1 MTWDP
6 QDVPGQYGRTAVIT
20 GGNAGIGYHVA
31 EQLARAGAHVVL
43 AGRSTARTRTALD
56 ALRRAVPGASA
67 TDVRLDL
74 ADLDSVRRAAA
85 DLTAAGPVDILVN
98 NAGVTASGTRAETA
112 QGFELMFGT
121 NHLGHFALTLLLAPA
136 LGPDAHV
143 VSLGSLTH
151 TRARL
156 DFGDLQSRTHYRS
169 MAVYGRSKL
178 AVLLFAAELDR
189 RLRASGSTVRSVA
202 AHPGWAVQ
210 GLTPAR
216 PPLWEPGPLTAV
228 RSAPLALLAQ
238 GKDRGAW
245 PVVRAA
251 TDPVAIGGQYFG
263 PIGLGALKG
272 TPSLAAMAESAR
284 DPEAAARLWTASEE
298 LTGVHWAG

>member
-6 QDVPGQYGRTAVIT
+6 LAVPAQDGRTAVIT

-31 EQLARAGAHVVL
+31 EQLARAGARVVL
-43 AGRSTARTRTALD
+43 AGRSAERTRTALD
-56 ALRRAVPGASA
+56 ALRAAVPDAWA

-74 ADLDSVRRAAA
+74 ADLVSVRRAAEQLA
-85 DLTAAGPVDILVN
+85 AAGPVDLLVN
-98 NAGVTASGTRAETA
+98 NAGVTASGKRAETA

-136 LGPDAHV
+136 MSPEARV

-151 TRARL
+151 SRARL
-156 DFGDLQSRTHYRS
+156 DFDDLQSRSGYRS

-189 RLRASGSTVRSVA
+189 RLRAEGRTVTSVA

-216 PPLWEPGPLTAV
+216 PPLWQPGPLAAV
-228 RSAPLALLAQ
+228 RSAPLAVLAQ

-245 PVVRAA
+245 SVVRAA
-251 TDPVAIGGQYFG
+251 TDPDALGGQYFG
-263 PIGLGALKG
+263 PRGPGSLKG
-272 TPSLAAMAESAR
+272 CPTVQVAAESAHDR
-284 DPEAAARLWTASEE
+284 VAAARLWAVSED
-298 LTGVHWAG
+298 LTGVRWAG

>member
-6 QDVPGQYGRTAVIT
+6 RAVPAQDGLTAVIT

-31 EQLARAGAHVVL
+31 EQLARAGARVVL
-43 AGRSTARTRTALD
+43 AGRSAERTRTALY
-56 ALRRAVPGASA
+56 ALRAAVPGAWA

-74 ADLDSVRRAAA
+74 ADLDSVRRAAEQLA
-85 DLTAAGPVDILVN
+85 AAGPVDLLVN
-98 NAGVTASGTRAETA
+98 NAGVTASGKRAETA

-136 LGPDAHV
+136 LGTDARV

-156 DFGDLQSRTHYRS
+156 DFDDLQSRTGYRS
-169 MAVYGRSKL
+169 MAAYGRSKL

-216 PPLWEPGPLTAV
+216 PPLWEPGLLTAA
-228 RSAPLALLAQ
+228 RCAPLALLAQ

-251 TDPVAIGGQYFG
+251 TDPEARGGQYFG
-263 PIGLGALKG
+263 PIGPGSLKG
-272 TPSLAAMAESAR
+272 LPSLRTMAGSAH
-284 DPEAAARLWTASEE
+284 DPQDAARLWTVSEE
-298 LTGVHWAG
+298 LTGTRWTG

>member
-6 QDVPGQYGRTAVIT
+6 LAVPAQDGRTAVIT
-20 GGNAGIGYHVA
+20 GGNAGIGYFVA

-43 AGRSTARTRTALD
+43 AGRSPERTRTALD
-56 ALRRAVPGASA
+56 ALRAAVPGASA

-74 ADLDSVRRAAA
+74 ADLDSVHRTAEQ
-85 DLTAAGPVDILVN
+85 LTAAGPVDLLVN
-98 NAGVTASGTRAETA
+98 NAGVTSSGRRAETT
-112 QGFELMFGT
+112 QGFELIFGT
-121 NHLGHFALTLLLAPA
+121 NHLGHFALTLLLTPA
-136 LGPDAHV
+136 LGPDARV

-151 TRARL
+151 GRARL
-156 DFGDLQSRTHYRS
+156 DFEDLQSRDGYRS

-216 PPLWEPGPLTAV
+216 PPMWSPGPLAAL

-251 TDPVAIGGQYFG
+251 TDPDALGGQYFG
-263 PIGLGALKG
+263 PRGPGSLKG
-272 TPSLAAMAESAR
+272 PPAVQVTAASAR
-284 DPEAAARLWTASEE
+284 DREAAARLWAVSQD
-298 LTGVHWAG
+298 LTGVHWPA

>member
-6 QDVPGQYGRTAVIT
+6 RAVPPQDGRTAVIT

-43 AGRSTARTRTALD
+43 AGRSAERTRTALA
-56 ALRRAVPGASA
+56 ALRAAVPGARASE
-67 TDVRLDL
+67 VRLDL
-74 ADLDSVRRAAA
+74 ADLDSVHRAAGR
-85 DLTAAGPVDILVN
+85 LTATGPVDLLVN
-98 NAGVTASGTRAETA
+98 NAGVTASGKRAETA

-121 NHLGHFALTLLLAPA
+121 NHLGHFALTLLLVPA
-136 LGPDAHV
+136 LATDARV

-151 TRARL
+151 TRAHL
-156 DFGDLQSRTHYRS
+156 DFDDLQSRSDYRS
-169 MAVYGRSKL
+169 MTTYGRSKL
-178 AVLLFAAELDR
+178 AVLLFAGELDR
-189 RLRASGSTVRSVA
+189 RLRAIGSAVRSVA

-216 PPLWEPGPLTAV
+216 PPLWEPGALARV
-228 RSAPLALLAQ
+228 RSAPLALIAQ

-251 TDPVAIGGQYFG
+251 TDREALGGQYFG
-263 PIGLGALKG
+263 PFGPGSLKG
-272 TPSLAAMAESAR
+272 PPSVRSTAESAR
-284 DPEAAARLWTASEE
+284 DREAAARLWAVSEE
-298 LTGVHWAG
+298 LTGVRWEG